1 LHYEYFLNPGMN
13 FGGQFQRRY
22 CVMGKA
28 VNVLPVMLVIFLFL
42 SAGTALAAVQPPPEG
57 GVLPDMEF
65 SVPKNPE
72 HREYLGLNGKDT
84 FRIPEIKAD
93 VVIVEIF
100 SMY

>member
-1 LHYEYFLNPGMN
+1 
-13 FGGQFQRRY
+13 
-22 CVMGKA
+22 VGKA
-28 VNVLPVMLVIFLFL
+28 VNVLQVMLVIFLYVGM
-42 SAGTALAAVQPPPEG
+42 SPAAVQPPPEG

-72 HREYLGLNGKDT
+72 YREYLGLSGKDT

>member
-1 LHYEYFLNPGMN
+1 MLHYEFYLNPGMN
-13 FGGQFQRRY
+13 FGGQFYRRF

-28 VNVLPVMLVIFLFL
+28 VNVLPVMLVIFL
-42 SAGTALAAVQPPPEG
+42 SVGTALAAVKPPPEG
-57 GVLPDMEF
+57 GILPDMEF

-72 HREYLGLNGKDT
+72 HREYLGLSGKDT

>member
-1 LHYEYFLNPGMN
+1 MN
-13 FGGQFQRRY
+13 FGGQ
-22 CVMGKA
+22 CEKEVCIMGKTM
-28 VNVLPVMLVIFLFL
+28 NVLPVMLVIIL
-42 SAGTALAAVQPPPEG
+42 SVATAIGAVQPPPEG

-72 HREYLGLNGKDT
+72 YRAYLGLSGKDT

>member
-1 LHYEYFLNPGMN
+1 MLHYEFYLNPGMN
-13 FGGQFQRRY
+13 YGVQFYRRF
-22 CVMGKA
+22 CVMGKG
-28 VNVLPVMLVIFLFL
+28 VNVLPVMLVIFL
-42 SAGTALAAVQPPPEG
+42 SVGTALAAVQPPPEG

-72 HREYLGLNGKDT
+72 HREYLGLSGKDT

>member
-1 LHYEYFLNPGMN
+1 
-13 FGGQFQRRY
+13 
-22 CVMGKA
+22 MGKV
-28 VNVLPVMLVIFLFL
+28 VNMLLVIPVIFL
-42 SAGTALAAVQPPPEG
+42 SCGTALAADQPPSEG

-72 HREYLGLNGKDT
+72 HLEYLGISGKDT
-84 FRIPEIKAD
+84 FRIPEIEAD

>member
-1 LHYEYFLNPGMN
+1 
-13 FGGQFQRRY
+13 
-22 CVMGKA
+22 
-28 VNVLPVMLVIFLFL
+28 MLVVFL
-42 SAGTALAAVQPPPEG
+42 SVGTALAAVQPPLEG

-65 SVPKNPE
+65 SVPKTPE
-72 HREYLGLNGKDT
+72 NLEYLGLSGKDT

>member
-1 LHYEYFLNPGMN
+1 
-13 FGGQFQRRY
+13 
-22 CVMGKA
+22 MGKA
-28 VNVLPVMLVIFLFL
+28 LNVLVVILAIFL
-42 SAGTALAAVQPPPEG
+42 SVGAAPAVVQPPPEG
-57 GVLPDMEF
+57 GVLPDMEL

-72 HREYLGLNGKDT
+72 YQQYLGLSGKDT